1 MKVQAPERTPFS
13 RRSRED
19 WTGLESWK
27 GFLFSHELGRKH
39 TELPSL
45 PTKVAV
51 EIHPMGCKAATT
63 DSDQTESGTRDPSC
77 VSQREEERTLSR
89 VCHCWRAFLLAK
101 TWPCSRQGVGR
112 DKKARWHQESLRWS
126 NALWLVGSLGILIP
140 WLSWGGIQFC
150 DTTYEWGSRAFHKW
164 PWPSLLPHL
173 CTCACQSS
181 LLGAKAVA

>member
-1 MKVQAPERTPFS
+1 MFYARLLSTSLKTSLEWGHHTICNDSHQIPMKVQAPERTPFS

-51 EIHPMGCKAATT
+51 EIHPMKCKAATM
-63 DSDQTESGTRDPSC
+63 DSDQTESGARDPSC
-77 VSQREEERTLSR
+77 VSEREEERTLSR

-101 TWPCSRQGVGR
+101 TSGTKVGNGYVQGRVWEGTR
-112 DKKARWHQESLRWS
+112 KQDGTRS
-126 NALWLVGSLGILIP
+126 P
-140 WLSWGGIQFC
+140 
-150 DTTYEWGSRAFHKW
+150 
-164 PWPSLLPHL
+164 
-173 CTCACQSS
+173 
-181 LLGAKAVA
+181 